1 MHDLLY
7 VAIGMIILLIVI
19 FIISLLAKE
28 RMVEESEVKDVFIRK
43 YDDNEISIKEAMK
56 NLELRNSIKS

>member
-1 MHDLLY
+1 MKNNTKQEKEIVMHDLLY

-43 YDDNEISIKEAMK
+43 
-56 NLELRNSIKS
+56 

>member
-19 FIISLLAKE
+19 FIIALLAKE
-28 RMVEESEVKDVFIRK
+28 KMVEESEVKDVFIRK